1 MADRVRVGSVADFAD
16 GRLHTVDAG
25 GTTVVVGMVDGTPYA
40 ANNHCPHLGLS
51 LSKGPG
57 GARFA
62 DGQVVCPWHNSRFDL
77 CTGENLD
84 WAPGFAG
91 RDMPRWS
98 ARLFAM
104 GRKPAPL
111 TTYPTTIEGDDVFVE
126 V

>member
-1 MADRVRVGSVADFAD
+1 MAERFRIGAVADFSD
-16 GRLHTVDAG
+16 GKLHTVDAG
-25 GTTVVVGMVDGTPYA
+25 GTTVVVGLVDGTPYA
-40 ANNHCPHLGLS
+40 ARNRCPHLGLS

-57 GARFA
+57 GTRFA
-62 DGQVVCPWHNSRFDL
+62 DGQVTCPWHNSRFDL

-91 RDMPRWS
+91 LDMPRWS
-98 ARLFAM
+98 RRAIAL

-111 TTYPTTIEGDDVFVE
+111 TTYTVVVEGQDVYVE